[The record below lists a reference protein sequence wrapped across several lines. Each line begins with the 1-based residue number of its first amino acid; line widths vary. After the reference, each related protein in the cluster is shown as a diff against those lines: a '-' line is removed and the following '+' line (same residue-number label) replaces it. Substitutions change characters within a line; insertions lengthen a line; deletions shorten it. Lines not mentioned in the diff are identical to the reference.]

1 MEISKVEILHVDDVL
16 AVSVNGNLIPC
27 VIGYQINSSTSGKA
41 ELTLKFLVS
50 SGVIDLRANPE
61 LQMPQHS
68 TATNNVPSFH

>member
-41 ELTLKFLVS
+41 ELTLKFSVLA
-50 SGVIDLRANPE
+50 GVIDLQANPK
-61 LQMPQHS
+61 QRTPQHL
-68 TATNNVPSFH
+68 TTMNDVPLFH